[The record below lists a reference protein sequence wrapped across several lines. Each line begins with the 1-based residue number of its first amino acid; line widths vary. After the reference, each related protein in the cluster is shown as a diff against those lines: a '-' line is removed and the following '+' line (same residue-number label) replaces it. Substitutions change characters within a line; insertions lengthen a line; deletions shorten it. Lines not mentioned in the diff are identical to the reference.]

1 MSEMERAVIPAATVR
16 LVRQAISS
24 LQSDQRAPSFDC
36 DKCNDSGVVF
46 FRQDGYSFSRKCVC
60 VVRRI
65 QSQKL
70 SVIPPAF
77 KSANL
82 ENLQPDE
89 KRHPKQPVLID
100 AIRGNPEGSYFLAG
114 RFGTGKTYLM
124 WALYRH
130 AVLAGKRTVICT
142 LSELI
147 GEYKRFIQQSS
158 SGQQLQY
165 PRVGAEDLRQQHTRY
180 SIFLDD
186 VDKARPT
193 EYVAEQLFELVDA
206 IYAFG
211 HQIVVTTNLTAAA
224 LAQHFERADER
235 YGGAIV
241 RRITEGATSAEMF

>member
-1 MSEMERAVIPAATVR
+1 M
-16 LVRQAISS
+16 
-24 LQSDQRAPSFDC
+24 
-36 DKCNDSGVVF
+36 VF
-46 FRQDGYSFSRKCVC
+46 FRHEGYSFSRKCVC

-65 QSQKL
+65 QAQKL

-77 KSANL
+77 KLANL
-82 ENLQPDE
+82 DNLEPDAA
-89 KRHPKQPVLID
+89 RHPKQPAVID
-100 AIRGNPEGSYFLAG
+100 AMRRSPEASYFLAG

-130 AVLAGKRTVICT
+130 AVMAGKRTVVCT

-147 GEYKRFIQQSS
+147 GEYHRFIQLSKA
-158 SGQQLQY
+158 GQMLQY
-165 PRVGAEDLRQQHTRY
+165 PRVGAEDLRQQHTRF